1 MPDLKYTADEERL
14 PNPFWH
20 GWRRYRDAEHDFRYF
35 KQRAE
40 AAIEAEVANIP
51 NFAALKAYTG
61 FVADMGCDTT
71 VQASFGHRPMG
82 RRTYDGKTA
91 SEEGAS
97 LVYSFG
103 PTGWVSV
110 MLYPAKSNLGRV
122 LEDHVYLRIGRISA
136 ARLFERLPKD
146 LRDLV
151 RYERVTS
158 MDVAPRFGERLRIGW
173 LRYWSQMQ
181 VNGQTRGARS
191 NEHLGKILEFSSG
204 KFAMSLLSALL
215 RPIAAIAVALLLI
228 RFGMPELIKYVSPDV
243 AAQKSSDPGTAM
255 MLPDVLPAGYVRD
268 IRGCLVEICSRA
280 SGWLPA

>member
-1 MPDLKYTADEERL
+1 MPEPENTAEEERL

-40 AAIEAEVANIP
+40 VAIETEVAKIP
-51 NFAALKAYTG
+51 DFAALAAYTG

-71 VQASFGHRPMG
+71 VQAGFGHRPMG

-91 SEEGAS
+91 SEAGAS

-103 PTGWVSV
+103 PSGWISV
-110 MLYPAKSNLGRV
+110 MLFPAKSNVGRV
-122 LEDHVYLRIGRISA
+122 LEDHVYLRIERISA
-136 ARLFERLPKD
+136 ARLFERLPGD

-158 MDVAPRFGERLRIGW
+158 MDVAPRIGERLRIGW
-173 LRYWSQMQ
+173 LRYWSRMQ
-181 VNGQTRGARS
+181 VNGQTKGARS
-191 NEHLGKILEFSSG
+191 NQHLGKVVEFSSG

-215 RPIAAIAVALLLI
+215 KPIAVIVVALLLV
-228 RFGMPELIKYVSPDV
+228 RFGMPELVKYVSPE
-243 AAQKSSDPGTAM
+243 ATAQKPAIM
-255 MLPDVLPAGYVRD
+255 VLQR
-268 IRGCLVEICSRA
+268 
-280 SGWLPA
+280 